1 MSWGAP
7 TRTPVVVRP
16 RADTR
21 QATTLQLLPLLPIVL
36 TAASVQFTGAWT
48 LSALG
53 ASVVV
58 TSLVQGLVARRD
70 KQVLDARGFAGLAPA
85 SLALVS
91 ALLYLVIRARRCE
104 GHDSSA
110 GNPIVWTIV
119 TTVAAVVI
127 ALVATFVQ
135 AGLSGLSGA
144 GDGSGIDPTQL
155 LGGTSLLG

>member
-1 MSWGAP
+1 MP
-7 TRTPVVVRP
+7 TRAPVVLRP

-21 QATTLQLLPLLPIVL
+21 QATALQLLPLLPIAL

-53 ASVVV
+53 GSLIV
-58 TSLVQGLVARRD
+58 TALVQGLVARRD
-70 KQVLDARGFAGLAPA
+70 KQMLDQRGFADLAPA

-110 GNPIVWTIV
+110 GDPIAWTVV
-119 TTVAAVVI
+119 TTIAAVVI

-135 AGLSGLSGA
+135 AALTGLAGA
-144 GDGSGIDPTQL
+144 GDGGGIDPSVLVGGGGL
-155 LGGTSLLG
+155 LG

>member
-7 TRTPVVVRP
+7 TRTPVIVRP

-21 QATTLQLLPLLPIVL
+21 QATTLQLLPLLPIAL

-53 ASVVV
+53 VSIVV

-85 SLALVS
+85 SLALVA
-91 ALLYLVIRARRCE
+91 ALLYLVIRAHRCE

-110 GNPIVWTIV
+110 GNPITWTAV

-127 ALVATFVQ
+127 AIVATVVQ
-135 AGLSGLSGA
+135 AGITGMVGA
-144 GDGSGIDPTQL
+144 GDGGGFDPSVL
-155 LGGTSLLG
+155 VGGGSLLG